1 MKTAL
6 VIGATGL
13 TGKFL
18 VNYLLESD
26 KYQSVVIFT
35 RRALAIQNPKLVTHI
50 VDFTHMVDWSEL
62 IQGDDVFSAMGTT
75 IKQAGSKEAFYKV
88 DYTYPA
94 NFIEMAVRNGAK
106 RLFLVS
112 APGVSTKSPVF
123 YNRVKAQLEEY
134 LTTLE
139 LHTSAYF
146 RPSVIYGD
154 REETRLAENVGEK
167 FLEFSSR
174 WVPGMKKYKPISGQ
188 ELARAI
194 VNCAISDLPKGK
206 HVFEWTEIFELLN

>member
-13 TGKFL
+13 TGKHI
-18 VNYLLESD
+18 VNLLLESD
-26 KYQSVVIFT
+26 NYQSVVIFS
-35 RRALAIQNPKLVTHI
+35 RRALGIDNPKLLTHI
-50 VDFTHMVDWSEL
+50 VDFDRMSDWSDL
-62 IQGDDVFSAMGTT
+62 IKGDDIFSAMGTT

-94 NFIEMAVRNGAK
+94 NFIEIAANNGAA
-106 RLFLVS
+106 RLFLIS

-134 LTTLE
+134 INTLNLE
-139 LHTSAYF
+139 MKVYF

-154 REETRLAENVGEK
+154 REESRFAEKLGEH
-167 FLEFSSR
+167 LLSFSSR
-174 WVPGMKKYKPISGQ
+174 WIPGMKKFKPISGK

-194 VNCAISDLPKGK
+194 VKCAIADLSSGE
-206 HVFEWTEIFELLN
+206 HIFEWSEIFEI

>member
-13 TGKFL
+13 TGKYI
-18 VNYLLESD
+18 VNFLLESD
-26 KYQSVVIFT
+26 NYNKVVIFS
-35 RRALAIQNPKLVTHI
+35 RRELSIDNPKLITQI
-50 VDFTHMVDWSEL
+50 VDFNKIDDWSEL
-62 IQGDDVFSAMGTT
+62 IQGDDIFSAMGTT

-106 RLFLVS
+106 RLFLIS

-134 LTTLE
+134 LETLNLE
-139 LHTSAYF
+139 SKVYF
-146 RPSVIYGD
+146 RPSIIYGD
-154 REETRLAENVGEK
+154 RENSRFAENVGER
-167 FLEFSSR
+167 LLDFSSR
-174 WVPGMKKYKPISGQ
+174 WIPGMKKLKPISGE

-194 VNCAISDLPKGK
+194 LNCAESEISSGQ
-206 HVFEWTEIFELLN
+206 HVYEWTEIFDLL